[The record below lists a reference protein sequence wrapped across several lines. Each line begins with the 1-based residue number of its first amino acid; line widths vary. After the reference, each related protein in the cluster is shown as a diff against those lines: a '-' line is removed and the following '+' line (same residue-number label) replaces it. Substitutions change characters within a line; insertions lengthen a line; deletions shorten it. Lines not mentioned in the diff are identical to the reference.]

1 MRVYQIGS
9 LLTSHFSV
17 PKLAVI
23 LTLIALAPARAD
35 LQIARLHC
43 EYQTNPLGLDVPQ
56 PRLGWVLQSQERG
69 DRQTA
74 CQVLVASS
82 AEILEQD
89 RGDLWD
95 TGKLDSPNS
104 IHVAYAGKPLRSGQ
118 RVWWKVRVWDAQ
130 GRPSPWSEPAWWEM
144 ALLEPTDW
152 TGKWICSDKPLP
164 TKDEDFYAEHPAPLF
179 RKEFTASKKIARARA
194 YVSGLGYYEL
204 YLNGKRVGDN
214 VLDPGWTTYSKRV
227 LYSTYDV
234 TDLLR
239 EGKNAAGAIV
249 GNGWYNPL
257 PLRFWGSINLRNA
270 LTLGRPRFILQ
281 LNIEYADGSRES
293 VVTDETWKVGDS
305 PILKNSN
312 YLGEVYD
319 ARREQPGW
327 AEPGFDESRPPVPP
341 VPSPAE
347 SAARPP
353 VPPVPPPAESS
364 AAKAPAWR
372 STAISTEPVGSLQ
385 AQFAPPIRITRTLK
399 PIALTEPKPGI
410 HIFDMGQNF
419 AGWVRLK
426 ITAPAGTAVK
436 LRYGEL
442 LYPDGTLNVMTSVA
456 GQIKAKGVG
465 GPGAPDVAYQSE
477 TYICKGGGVE
487 TYTPRFTFHG
497 FRYVELTG
505 LPAKPPLDSIEGLRL
520 NSAVEPVGT
529 FECSNNLFNRIHGII
544 QWTLLSN
551 MFSVQSDCPHREK
564 FGYGGDIAACSE
576 MALFNYD
583 MAQFYAKVVVD
594 HQDAARPNGGLTE
607 TAPFV
612 GIADAGFGDGTGPL
626 EWGSGHPVLL
636 RQLYQYYG
644 NRRLLE
650 EQYDT
655 AKRWVDF
662 LHSQAKDGLIENGLS
677 DHESIVPKPTAVT
690 GTAFYFYN
698 LKLMSEFAEILG
710 RSDDARHY
718 AELAGHVREA
728 FNKRN
733 LKPGT
738 GVYGKE
744 LTQAGQA
751 IAFYMGLV
759 PPAEADAAM
768 KALVD
773 NVLTTHKGHLSTG
786 IFGTKYLLNVLSDLG
801 RPDVAYTIVSQKDFP
816 GWGHMLEGGA
826 TTLWE
831 HWAFSDNTFS
841 HNHPMFGSVD
851 EWFYKAVAGINPA
864 PDAEGFDRIII
875 RPRPGGGLTWAKA
888 EYNSIR
894 GKIRSEWQK
903 EGDGFSLRVTIP
915 PNAQALVYVPA
926 RKSDRITES
935 GKPADQSPGLRFQG
949 WQNNAAVY
957 KVGSGDYRFQVNP

>member
-1 MRVYQIGS
+1 MRRYLIGLS
-9 LLTSHFSV
+9 ALS
-17 PKLAVI
+17 I
-23 LTLIALAPARAD
+23 LWMTPALVRAEMR
-35 LQIARLHC
+35 ITRLHC
-43 EYQTNPLGLDVPQ
+43 EYQTNPLGIDTRQ
-56 PRLGWVLQSQERG
+56 PRLGWVLESTVRG

-82 AEILEQD
+82 EQILARD

-95 TGKLDSPNS
+95 TGKLDVEDSL
-104 IHVAYAGKPLRSGQ
+104 HVVYAGQPLRSGQ
-118 RVWWKVRVWDAQ
+118 RVWWKVRVWDVN
-130 GRPSPWSEPAWWEM
+130 GRSSPWSRPAWWEM
-144 ALLEPTDW
+144 ALLEPGEW

-164 TKDEDFYAEHPAPLF
+164 TKDEDFYAEDPAPMF
-179 RKEFTASKKIARARA
+179 RKEFATGKKIARARA
-194 YVSGLGYYEL
+194 YVAGLGYYEL
-204 YLNGKRVGDN
+204 YLNGKRVGDH

-257 PLRFWGSINLRNA
+257 PLRFWGHINIRKA

-281 LNIEYADGSRES
+281 LNIEYTDGSRDS
-293 VVTDETWKVGDS
+293 IVTDETWQLGDS
-305 PILKNSN
+305 PILKNN
-312 YLGEVYD
+312 LYLGEVYD
-319 ARREQPGW
+319 ARKEQPGW
-327 AEPGFDESRPPVPP
+327 NEPGFRGAGIL
-341 VPSPAE
+341 PASSE
-347 SAARPP
+347 ETAATQGGQDARPP
-353 VPPVPPPAESS
+353 TGWRPVAL
-364 AAKAPAWR
+364 
-372 STAISTEPVGSLQ
+372 STEPVGPLQ
-385 AQFAPPIRITRTLK
+385 AQFAPPIKITRTLK
-399 PIALTEPKPGI
+399 PVALKEPKPGV

-426 ITAPAGTAVK
+426 VNAPAGTAVK

-442 LYPDGTLNVMTSVA
+442 LYPDGTLNPMTSVA
-456 GQIKAKGVG
+456 GQIKAKGLG
-465 GPGAPDVAYQSE
+465 GPGAPDLAYQSE
-477 TYICKGGGVE
+477 TYICKGDGVE

-505 LPAKPPLDSIEGLRL
+505 LPDKPTMDAIEGLRL
-520 NSAVEPVGT
+520 NSNVEPVGT
-529 FECSNNLFNRIHGII
+529 FECSNELFNRIHGII
-544 QWTLLSN
+544 PWTLLSN
-551 MFSVQSDCPHREK
+551 LFSVQSDCPHREK
-564 FGYGGDIAACSE
+564 FGYGGDIVASSE
-576 MALFNYD
+576 MALFNFD
-583 MAQFYAKVVVD
+583 MAQFYAKAVID

-612 GIADAGFGDGTGPL
+612 GIADAGFGEGPGPL

-644 NRRLLE
+644 NRRLIE

-662 LHSQAKDGLIENGLS
+662 LQSQAKDGLIENGLS
-677 DHESIVPKPTAVT
+677 DHESVVPKPTAVT

-698 LKLMSEFAEILG
+698 LKLMSELAEILG
-710 RSDDARHY
+710 RTDDARHY
-718 AELAGHVREA
+718 AQVAAQVREA

-759 PPAEADAAM
+759 PAAEADAAM
-768 KALVD
+768 KALID

-786 IFGTKYLLNVLSDLG
+786 IFGTKFLLNVLSDRG

-816 GWGHMLEGGA
+816 GWGHMVENGA

-851 EWFYKAVAGINPA
+851 EWFYKVVAGINPA
-864 PDAEGFDRIII
+864 PAARGFDRVYIH
-875 RPRPGGGLTWAKA
+875 PRPGGDLTWAKA

-894 GKIRSEWQK
+894 GRIRSEWQK
-903 EGDGFSLRVTIP
+903 EGDTFSLRVTIP
-915 PNAQALVYVPA
+915 PNVRAVVYVPA
-926 RKSDRITES
+926 SKGATILES
-935 GKPADQSPGLRFQG
+935 GQPADQAPGVRFQD
-949 WQNNAAVY
+949 WKDNAAAY
-957 KVGSGDYRFQVNP
+957 EVGSGQYEFKVRP